1 MSRRCAVNL
10 LLLGLDA
17 VWLLLLLRLLVGSV
31 SITVS
36 LRLWVTGV
44 AVRSIW
50 RLVSLLRLGL
60 LRSVGRLIRVSTVI
74 RWRWCVWVVGVV

>member
-1 MSRRCAVNL
+1 MSRRCAVDL

-31 SITVS
+31 SIAVS

-44 AVRSIW
+44 AVRSVW
-50 RLVSLLRLGL
+50 RLISLLGLGL
-60 LRSVGRLIRVSTVI
+60 LGRIGRLIRVSTVI
-74 RWRWCVWVVGVV
+74 RWRGCVGVVGVV